1 MLTSVSAL
9 HATLQPQNA
18 ARYEHMQMHNA
29 RTFVLDLL
37 RDPAEFLNHAKRYA
51 ARKRPSFQ

>member
-37 RDPAEFLNHAKRYA
+37 RDPAEFLNHAKR
-51 ARKRPSFQ
+51 